1 VTALGITP
9 VVTTASVSLRIAQGN
24 RASLEQTAADRM
36 EHDRRQAA
44 LDRTYDVRA
53 ETFLKALTWL
63 SELDALADT
72 SNFGD
77 LGAIWKNDDWEKP
90 FNLGATETLAT
101 EVGIYGGRDAEQLF
115 REANTYLLAAKPSSG
130 VTGRW

>member
-1 VTALGITP
+1 MLRAEWKAAHVTWRDFLVDILLSPQVAAASLILLGVVVTAL
-9 VVTTASVSLRIAQGN
+9 VSLGIAPGN

-63 SELDALADT
+63 RELDALTDT
-72 SNFGD
+72 SDFGN
-77 LGAIWKNDDWEKP
+77 LGAIWKKRR
-90 FNLGATETLAT
+90 LGET
-101 EVGIYGGRDAEQLF
+101 VQ
-115 REANTYLLAAKPSSG
+115 P
-130 VTGRW
+130 